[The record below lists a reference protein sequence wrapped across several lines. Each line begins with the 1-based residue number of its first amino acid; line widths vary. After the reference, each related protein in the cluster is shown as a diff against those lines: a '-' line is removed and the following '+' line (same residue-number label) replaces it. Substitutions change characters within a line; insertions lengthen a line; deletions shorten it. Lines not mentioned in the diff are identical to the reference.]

1 MNITRAPM
9 IFSIYQLTL
18 RINAMQ
24 CRLCIYQHAVTLTSL
39 SILPRHSMG
48 KSGKSLIVKKFDLCL
63 NPREECPCEPFPKFK
78 LKVVVIQENDPSN
91 YINIQAVKSSELQ
104 FSDSL
109 RFPTKRGFPVN
120 LNAN

>member
-1 MNITRAPM
+1 
-9 IFSIYQLTL
+9 
-18 RINAMQ
+18 MQ
-24 CRLCIYQHAVTLTSL
+24 CNVGYEFISMLSPSL
-39 SILPRHSMG
+39 LFPFFRGLVQHSMG